1 MSKSATCGIIPVS
14 CDSVWVSEQPL
25 NLFSTWRGQTDI
37 FKMDIFFYIIL
48 LLRLQEETVGVSVGE
63 SATFHA
69 GGCNG
74 FALASCHAGGGS
86 GGGGG
91 QLNEKKRPS

>member
-1 MSKSATCGIIPVS
+1 
-14 CDSVWVSEQPL
+14 
-25 NLFSTWRGQTDI
+25 
-37 FKMDIFFYIIL
+37 MDIFFKIL

-74 FALASCHAGGGS
+74 FALASCRAGGGG